1 MFPQIQTQILFLF
14 IYIKTVL
21 SIRPET
27 IEFSVDNTTI
37 SPSTIYKNLKP
48 SIVTSI
54 TKPAIGHR
62 ELTIIK
68 GVKTEV
74 DKGVGFSF
82 KIPYLNSD
90 TSGDRLQL
98 LMGAQSG
105 ELVAFNKILINH
117 TNFTGIVPSHPQY
130 YVPKVEISDPPT
142 ISCEYTQNNLKY
154 TINRIQ
160 HVNSFTKIKKY
171 YYLTFGLIENKL
183 YFLSSKKEN
192 EVNIVSLSS
201 FERGSNNLDN
211 LVVEDFF
218 TIPYTSNKGYLAVV
232 VQESAN
238 YNIHIFQI
246 KDSMVAFDMFTLT
259 FIKTING
266 NTSKIHKIGFY
277 NGKFIIAKENKLQ
290 DEENGVIIS
299 KEVIDFAINSNYIY
313 CIVKREGLYIINL
326 LHPDTD
332 VKTYIHQRMKQID
345 LFINPFTGYQYL
357 GIRTDNDNAN
367 EGEEFFI
374 EFLLYNQNTV
384 LLNKL
389 FTSKNIDYLQFFTL
403 DSFFSFFFNKED
415 NKLYIIRRGMLNSA
429 PFQTYYIDLTDKL
442 SQSTETPLFISAI
455 YNQTSEKHIPIFVTD
470 KNYYIINNF
479 ETPNHFL
486 NCSFNTDGD
495 VLLRFIQYGDA
506 CEASI
511 QSKEDKFTLCEKL
524 IDFNF
529 QIKSRVDGEIVKV
542 LIWVVSVL
550 FALVTFF
557 IIVSLLNTTNCCKT
571 DKNLKVKVGINK
583 DDRGKIYEDEEEEEE
598 DEDSDDD
605 NFNDYEINENAFI
618 NKRKVKVF
626 SNRRSQ
632 IPSSNRGL
640 MDDMVEG
647 STSRRDNNDDL
658 IEDNYLHQ
666 ANEISNKVY
675 SSKEK
680 PDEKPED
687 EEDKTD
693 FEKSDLEIGENVE
706 RTQNIATRNPDKIDT
721 KLYSKTKF

>member
-1 MFPQIQTQILFLF
+1 MPPFSQILILF

-21 SIRPET
+21 SLRPDI

-48 SIVTSI
+48 SIVISI

-68 GVKTEV
+68 GIKTEV

-105 ELVAFNKILINH
+105 ELVAFNKIFINH

-130 YVPKVEISDPPT
+130 YVPKVEISEPPT
-142 ISCEYTQNNLKY
+142 ISCEYTQSSLNY

-160 HVNSFTKIKKY
+160 HDNSFTKIKKY
-171 YYLTFGLIENKL
+171 FFLTFGLIDNKL

-192 EVNIVSLSS
+192 EVNTISLSS
-201 FERGSNNLDN
+201 FESESNNLEG

-259 FIKTING
+259 FIKKING
-266 NTSKIHKIGFY
+266 NASKIHKIGYY
-277 NGKFIIAKENKLQ
+277 NGKFIIARENKLE
-290 DEENGVIIS
+290 DESNRLIIS
-299 KEVIDFAINSNYIY
+299 KTVIDFAINGYYIY
-313 CIVKREGLYIINL
+313 CIVKGEGLYIINI

-332 VKTYIHQRMKQID
+332 VKMYTHQRMKQID

-357 GIRTDNDNAN
+357 GIRVDNDN

-403 DSFFSFFFNKED
+403 DSFFSFFFNKVD

-429 PFQTYYIDLTDKL
+429 PFQTYYIDFTEKF
-442 SQSTETPLFISAI
+442 SQSSEIPLFISAI

-470 KNYYIINNF
+470 KNYYIINNL
-479 ETPNHFL
+479 EIPSHFL
-486 NCSFNTDGD
+486 NCSFNTEGD

-529 QIKSRVDGEIVKV
+529 LIKSRVDGETVKT

-550 FALVTFF
+550 FALVFIF
-557 IIVSLLNTTNCCKT
+557 IIISLLKTTNCCKT

-583 DDRGKIYEDEEEEEE
+583 DDRGKVYEDEEEEDDD

-605 NFNDYEINENAFI
+605 NYDDYEINENAFI
-618 NKRKVKVF
+618 NKKKVKVF

-632 IPSSNRGL
+632 IPSSSRGL

-658 IEDNYLHQ
+658 IEENYLNQ
-666 ANEISNKVY
+666 VNEITNKVY

-680 PDEKPED
+680 PE

-693 FEKSDLEIGENVE
+693 LEKSDIEIGKDVE
-706 RTQNIATRNPDKIDT
+706 RTQSNSIRNPEQIDT
-721 KLYSKTKF
+721 KVYSKTKL